1 MKKALISPNETVS
14 YISGWTTTAPIQ
26 PIFTVIPNA
35 ERVAE
40 ILDTTFEVAPPLFWT
55 DCADNIVADEW
66 YYDSQTLAFV
76 VVPPPAPRPDPVQPV
91 TEGAQ
96 TL

>member
-14 YISGWTTTAPIQ
+14 CVSGWTPKYPYQ

-40 ILDTTFEVAPPLFWT
+40 VISSTFEVAPPLYWV
-55 DCADNIVADEW
+55 DCADNVAADQW
-66 YYDSQTLAFV
+66 YYDSVELNFV
-76 VVPPPAPRPDPVQPV
+76 VIPDPVPPPAPPQPV
-91 TEGAQ
+91 VEGAQ
-96 TL
+96 EI

>member
-14 YISGWTTTAPIQ
+14 YISGWTGSTPPQ
-26 PIFTVIPNA
+26 PIYTLIPNA

-40 ILDTTFEVAPPLFWT
+40 VADTPFEVASPLFWV
-55 DCADNIVADEW
+55 DCADDVVADRW
-66 YYDSQTLAFV
+66 YYDSVQQIII
-76 VVPPPAPRPDPVQPV
+76 VVPDPAPIP
-91 TEGAQ
+91 TTELLSEGAQ